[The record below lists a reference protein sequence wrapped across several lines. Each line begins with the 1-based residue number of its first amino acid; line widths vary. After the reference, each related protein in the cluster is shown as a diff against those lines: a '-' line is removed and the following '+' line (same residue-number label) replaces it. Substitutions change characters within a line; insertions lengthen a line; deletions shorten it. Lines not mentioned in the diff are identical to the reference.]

1 MKLGKWT
8 LALAVL
14 LVFGGT
20 AMAQIEAN
28 RLCMHNGG
36 DYYIIGY
43 EHGIANNGAGKYYP
57 SFAHWAGTES
67 DANPGTYPWKLR
79 GWAWVGMQ
87 ANVYG
92 PTWFWLTGLYAN
104 VDNPYATTM
113 SFDYPFLY
121 CSGAVPHSGSPR
133 IIYGGNMPGN
143 VPSVIP
149 SPLATRE
156 IVFPS
161 SYGGF
166 DAYLNLFW
174 FGTGTWSIASTQPY
188 YGWQFAF
195 TTTAPTV
202 VELPSMTSIWQYTW
216 EDLGPIGQYEILS
229 GNEMACTLT
238 AGGNKGRNYAVINIG
253 DAPYY
258 GYWANNCTG
267 GDSNWAQCLFVE
279 DAVTIPVNV
288 PGDAGLSNPFAYYGY
303 AFDVA
308 VSTVT
313 PAAQSGSAWLQAYY
327 EDYANPGTGRA
338 LIAGSPWVG
347 LIPLGTMSS
356 ALPYGPAGFRV
367 GHPNDLVTGFFI
379 TVASIWQGTVNPGF
393 PACMFGTTTAG
404 ISIPVPIPP
413 LPELICFELR
423 YSGFSFSG
431 KAPTASYYVCYWN

>member
-1 MKLGKWT
+1 
-8 LALAVL
+8 
-14 LVFGGT
+14 
-20 AMAQIEAN
+20 
-28 RLCMHNGG
+28 
-36 DYYIIGY
+36 
-43 EHGIANNGAGKYYP
+43 
-57 SFAHWAGTES
+57 
-67 DANPGTYPWKLR
+67 
-79 GWAWVGMQ
+79 MQ

-229 GNEMACTLT
+229 GNEMDCTLT